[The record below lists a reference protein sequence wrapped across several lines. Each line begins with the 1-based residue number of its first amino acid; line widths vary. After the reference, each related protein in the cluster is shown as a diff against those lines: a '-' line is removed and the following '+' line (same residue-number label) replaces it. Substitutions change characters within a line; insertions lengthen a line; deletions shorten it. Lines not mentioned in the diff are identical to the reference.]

1 MSTIRLPK
9 LLALWV
15 TGVCLA
21 LAGVAKA
28 MPLYPDKPITIIIPY
43 GPKSDTADY
52 THLLVTQVKRYLD
65 RVDFTEVVRPGDS
78 GAKAAT
84 EVKLSPADGY
94 TLMMG
99 RVGSQAISPALKPSL
114 PYRWKDFTFI
124 GVIEIDPLICAVRSD
139 SPYKS
144 VRDLAQAIRKEPGS
158 LKYSTVGTGTIQNI
172 SVQYLMKLSGLVA
185 GSIEGVSFPGGPEAA
200 AALLDGRVAF
210 ICTSAVSLVQPIKEG
225 RVRAFFTTAPGRLPE
240 LPDIPN
246 AREVGL
252 RDMSMVVG
260 WSALVGP
267 PGLPEP
273 VVARWREALKKL
285 AADKEWI
292 AEITKRGAIPAIGTS
307 KDTDRF
313 IKEQCEFYDWLAQSL
328 GMQE

>member
-1 MSTIRLPK
+1 M
-9 LLALWV
+9 A
-15 TGVCLA
+15 C
-21 LAGVAKA
+21 AGVARA
-28 MPLYPDKPITIIIPY
+28 MPPYPDRPITIIIPY

-52 THLLVTQVKRYLD
+52 THLLVTHVKKYLD
-65 RVDFTEVVRPGDS
+65 GVDFIEAVRAGDS

-84 EVKLSPADGY
+84 EVNRAPADGY

-99 RVGSQAISPALKPSL
+99 RVGSQAISPALNPNL

-139 SPYKS
+139 SPYKT
-144 VRDLAQAIRKEPGS
+144 VRDFAQAIRKEPGT

-185 GSIEGVSFPGGPEAA
+185 GSIEGISFPGGPEAA
-200 AALLDGRVAF
+200 TALLDGRVAF
-210 ICTSAVSLVQPIKEG
+210 ICTSAVSLVQPIKDG
-225 RVRAFFTTAPGRLPE
+225 KVRAFFTTAPGRLPE

-252 RDMSMVVG
+252 RDMSVVVG
-260 WSALVGP
+260 WSALVAP
-267 PGLPEP
+267 PGLPDSIA
-273 VVARWREALKKL
+273 VRWKAALNKL
-285 AADKEWI
+285 ATDKDWI
-292 AEITKRGAIPAIGTS
+292 AEMTRRGAIPAIGTS
-307 KDTDRF
+307 KDSDRF